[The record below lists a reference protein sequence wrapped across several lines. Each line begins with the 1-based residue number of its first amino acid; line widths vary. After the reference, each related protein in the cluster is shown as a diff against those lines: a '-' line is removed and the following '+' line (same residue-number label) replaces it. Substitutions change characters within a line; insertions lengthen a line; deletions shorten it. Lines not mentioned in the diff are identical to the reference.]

1 MKLEGRVAIITG
13 ASRGVGRA
21 VALALARA
29 GADLVLASKT
39 VEPDPRLPGTLGE
52 VAGEV
57 EALGRRVLVVQT
69 DVRFEEQIH
78 QMVAKTLETF
88 GRVDILINN
97 AGALYI
103 GPFEETPTKRFDL
116 VMGVNVRATFL
127 GCREVLPHMIKNRWG
142 HIVNMSPPI
151 RLDAIAGKV
160 PYLISKYGM
169 SMITRGLSEEMKEH
183 NIAVHSLWPA
193 CAVESAATIKF
204 GLGERDVWRKPEI
217 LADATLALVDKDPA
231 LRTGGEWID
240 EDVLREEGI
249 EDFSSYS
256 CVPGKDPLR
265 LADIF

>member
-1 MKLEGRVAIITG
+1 MKLEGRVALITG

-21 VALALARA
+21 CALALARA
-29 GADLVLASKT
+29 GADVVLASKT

-52 VAGEV
+52 VAREV
-57 EALGRRVLVVQT
+57 ESLGRRALVIQT
-69 DVRFEEQIH
+69 DVRFEEQI
-78 QMVAKTLETF
+78 QNAVAKTVEAF

-97 AGALYI
+97 AGALHI
-103 GPFEETPTKRFDL
+103 GPFEETSVKKFDL
-116 VMGVNVRATFL
+116 VMGINVRATFI
-127 GCREVLPHMIKNRWG
+127 GCHEVLPHMIRNRWG

-151 RLDAIAGKV
+151 RLDAIKGKI

-169 SMITRGLSEEMKEH
+169 SMITRGLGEEVHHH

-204 GLGERDVWRKPEI
+204 ALGSHDVWRKPEI
-217 LADATLALVDKDPA
+217 LADATLALVDKDPS

-249 EDFSSYS
+249 EDFSAYS
-256 CVPGKDPLR
+256 CVPGKDPIR
-265 LADIF
+265 LSDFF